1 MTVLRERMRESIRV
15 RNLSPR
21 TEKTYIDAVAK
32 FAQHFGKSPDLLGPK
47 DVHRYQIH
55 LVKEKKVSWST
66 FNQAVCGLRFF
77 YCTTLGRNCEI
88 RHIPF
93 AKLPRKLPVVL
104 SRSEVRRLFERVT
117 NFKHLAIMMVGYSTG
132 LRLAEVANL
141 RIPDIDSERMVI
153 HVRHGKGQ
161 KDRFL
166 PLSRIVLEVLREH
179 WRIERSRDYLFSGQR
194 EGRPIT
200 HSSIQKFV
208 ARAGEAA
215 GIKKR
220 VTMHCLRHSFATH
233 HLEAGTDL
241 RTLQLLMGHSSL
253 KTTSRYLHI
262 STERIA
268 AAKSPIDQLEED
280 LASNE

>member
-32 FAQHFGKSPDLLGPK
+32 FAQHFGRSPDLLEPK
-47 DVHRYQIH
+47 DVHRYQVH
-55 LVKEKKVSWST
+55 LVNEKRVSWSA

-77 YCTTLGRNCEI
+77 YCTTLGRNWEI

-104 SRSEVRRLFERVT
+104 SRDEVRRLLEPVT
-117 NFKHLAIMMVGYSTG
+117 NFKHLGIMMVGYSAG

-179 WRIERSRDYLFSGQR
+179 WRIERPGDYLFPGQR

-200 HSSIQKFV
+200 HSSIQKVV

-220 VTMHCLRHSFATH
+220 VTMHCLRNA
-233 HLEAGTDL
+233 
-241 RTLQLLMGHSSL
+241 
-253 KTTSRYLHI
+253 
-262 STERIA
+262 ST
-268 AAKSPIDQLEED
+268 
-280 LASNE
+280 

>member
-1 MTVLRERMRESIRV
+1 MTVLRERMRESLRV

-21 TEKTYIDAVAK
+21 TEETYIDAVAK
-32 FAQHFGKSPDLLGPK
+32 FARHFGKSPDLLGPE
-47 DVHRYQIH
+47 DIHRYQVH
-55 LVKEKKVSWST
+55 LVKEKKVSWT
-66 FNQAVCGLRFF
+66 RFNQAVCGLRFF
-77 YCTTLGRNCEI
+77 FCKTLGRNWEI

-104 SRSEVRRLFERVT
+104 SRGEVHKLLERVT
-117 NFKHLAIMMVGYSTG
+117 NFKHLGIMMVAYSAG

-141 RIPDIDSERMVI
+141 RIPDIDSQRMVI

-161 KDRFL
+161 KDRFV

-179 WRIERSRDYLFSGQR
+179 WRIERPRDYLFCGQR

-208 ARAGEAA
+208 AQAGRAA

-262 STERIA
+262 SKERIA
-268 AAKSPIDQLEED
+268 AAKSPIDQLEDFATTE
-280 LASNE
+280 